1 MAKVRGKYASPAQA
15 ERRKRILR
23 ETLKLLQEASP
34 ADISMAQIAE
44 LSDVS
49 TKTLYNLFKS
59 RNGLLLAAAA
69 QTRADTQSSADVMSA
84 PSGISRILELT
95 RRTMDIFERSP
106 EFMES
111 AISVV
116 VGISAEDEAEHHRV
130 GMTQKWFHE
139 ALLIAESEDQLLPGT
154 DCMQLSQLLTASQWG
169 VTLMWQKGLIP
180 METLKR
186 QAMIRHCLDLMP
198 FCRMETRKWLDDLLA
213 SMLESTRNGAGG
225 RQTFEARIDTDL
237 KKRGSSHINVQPQ

>member
-23 ETLKLLQEASP
+23 ETLKLLASESP
-34 ADISMAQIAE
+34 SDISMAQIAE

-69 QTRADTQSSADVMSA
+69 QTRANTQNSANVMSA
-84 PSGISRILELT
+84 QAGISRILELT
-95 RRTMDIFERSP
+95 RRTMDTFEKSP

-111 AISVV
+111 AMSVV

-130 GMTQKWFHE
+130 GITQKWFHE
-139 ALLIAESEDQLLPGT
+139 ALLVAESEDQLLPGT
-154 DCMQLSQLLTASQWG
+154 DCMQLSQLLAASQWG
-169 VTLMWQKGLIP
+169 VTLMWQKGLISL
-180 METLKR
+180 ETLRR
-186 QAMIRHCLDLMP
+186 QAIMKHCLDLMP
-198 FCRMETRKWLDDLLA
+198 FCRMETRKWLDDLLGSLTTKSQKRA
-213 SMLESTRNGAGG
+213 SGA
-225 RQTFEARIDTDL
+225 QASEARLAT
-237 KKRGSSHINVQPQ
+237 

>member
-1 MAKVRGKYASPAQA
+1 MAKVRGSYASPAQV

-49 TKTLYNLFKS
+49 TKTLYNLFRS

-69 QTRADTQSSADVMSA
+69 QTRADTQNSTNVMSA
-84 PSGISRILELT
+84 PAGISRILELT
-95 RRTMDIFERSP
+95 RRTMDTFERSP

-111 AISVV
+111 AMSVV
-116 VGISAEDEAEHHRV
+116 VGISADDEAEHHRV

-154 DCMQLSQLLTASQWG
+154 DCMQLSQLLAASQWG
-169 VTLMWQKGLIP
+169 VTLMWQKGLISL
-180 METLKR
+180 ETLRR
-186 QAMIRHCLDLMP
+186 QAIIKHCLDLMP

-213 SMLESTRNGAGG
+213 SMVESTRNGASNL
-225 RQTFEARIDTDL
+225 QTFAARMA
-237 KKRGSSHINVQPQ
+237 S

>member
-1 MAKVRGKYASPAQA
+1 MAKVRGSYASPAQV

-69 QTRADTQSSADVMSA
+69 QTRADTQSSANVMSA
-84 PSGISRILELT
+84 PAGISRILELT
-95 RRTMDIFERSP
+95 RRTMDTFERSP

-111 AISVV
+111 AMSVV
-116 VGISAEDEAEHHRV
+116 VGISAEDEAQHHRV
-130 GMTQKWFHE
+130 GITQKWFHE
-139 ALLIAESEDQLLPGT
+139 ALLVAESEDQLLPET
-154 DCMQLSQLLTASQWG
+154 DCMQLSQLLAASQWG
-169 VTLMWQKGLIP
+169 VTLMWQKGLISL
-180 METLKR
+180 ETLRR
-186 QAMIRHCLDLMP
+186 QAIIKHCLDLMP
-198 FCRMETRKWLDDLLA
+198 FCRTETRKWLDDLLGSLTTKSQKRA
-213 SMLESTRNGAGG
+213 SGA
-225 RQTFEARIDTDL
+225 QAFEARLST
-237 KKRGSSHINVQPQ
+237 

>member
-1 MAKVRGKYASPAQA
+1 MAKVRGRYASPAQA

-49 TKTLYNLFKS
+49 TKTLYNLFKN

-69 QTRADTQSSADVMSA
+69 QTRADTQSSANVMSA
-84 PSGISRILELT
+84 PAGVSRILELT
-95 RRTMDIFERSP
+95 RRTMDTFERSP

-111 AISVV
+111 VMSVV
-116 VGISAEDEAEHHRV
+116 VGISADDEAEHHRV
-130 GMTQKWFHE
+130 GKTQQWFYE
-139 ALLIAESEDQLLPGT
+139 ALLVAESEDQLLPGT
-154 DCMQLSQLLTASQWG
+154 DCMQLSQLLAASQWG
-169 VTLMWQKGLIP
+169 VTLMWQKGLISL
-180 METLKR
+180 EALRR
-186 QAMIRHCLDLMP
+186 QAIIKHCLDLMP

-213 SMLESTRNGAGG
+213 SMMGSTRHGASNL
-225 RQTFEARIDTDL
+225 QTFEARMA
-237 KKRGSSHINVQPQ
+237 S

>member
-23 ETLKLLQEASP
+23 ETLKLLASESP
-34 ADISMAQIAE
+34 SDISMAQIAE

-69 QTRADTQSSADVMSA
+69 QTRADTQSSTSVMSA
-84 PSGISRILELT
+84 PAGISRILELT
-95 RRTMDIFERSP
+95 RRTMDTFERSP

-111 AISVV
+111 AMSVV

-139 ALLIAESEDQLLPGT
+139 ALLVAESEDQLIPGT
-154 DCMQLSQLLTASQWG
+154 DCTQLSQLLAASQWG
-169 VTLMWQKGLIP
+169 VTLMWQKGLISL
-180 METLKR
+180 ETLRR
-186 QAMIRHCLDLMP
+186 QAIIKHCLDLMP

-213 SMLESTRNGAGG
+213 SMMGSTRDGASNL
-225 RQTFEARIDTDL
+225 QTFEARMA
-237 KKRGSSHINVQPQ
+237 S

>member
-1 MAKVRGKYASPAQA
+1 MAKVRGKYASPAQI

-23 ETLKLLQEASP
+23 ETLKLLASESP
-34 ADISMAQIAE
+34 SDISMAQIAE

-69 QTRADTQSSADVMSA
+69 QTRADTQSSANVMSA
-84 PSGISRILELT
+84 PAGISRILELT
-95 RRTMDIFERSP
+95 RRTMDTFERSP

-111 AISVV
+111 AMSIV

-130 GMTQKWFHE
+130 GITQKWFHE
-139 ALLIAESEDQLLPGT
+139 ALLVAESENQLLPGT

-169 VTLMWQKGLIP
+169 VTLMWQKGLISL
-180 METLKR
+180 ETLRHQTVIK
-186 QAMIRHCLDLMP
+186 HCLDLMP
-198 FCRMETRKWLDDLLA
+198 FCRMETRKWLDDLLNSLTTTTQKRA
-213 SMLESTRNGAGG
+213 NGA
-225 RQTFEARIDTDL
+225 QAFEARIA
-237 KKRGSSHINVQPQ
+237 S